1 MTAKY
6 ILQVDDPRCEPS
18 QCKSNAHQCILVVE
32 DNREIRH
39 LSAEILID
47 SGYHVDAAEDG
58 SVAWDILQLKS
69 YDLLITDQ
77 HMPKLSG
84 VELLKK
90 IYTARMTLPIIMAT
104 GIMPTWE
111 FAMHPWLLPAK
122 MLLKPY
128 TLENLLGMVKN
139 VLHKTTIT
147 RAEIAPLPNW
157 QNQPLTGRLRL

>member
-1 MTAKY
+1 MTAKH
-6 ILQVDDPRCEPS
+6 ILQVDDPGCKPS
-18 QCKSNAHQCILVVE
+18 KRKPNARQRILVVE
-32 DNREIRH
+32 DNRDIRR

-47 SGYHVDAAEDG
+47 SGYHVDAAENG
-58 SVAWDILQLKS
+58 SAAWDRLQLKS

-104 GIMPTWE
+104 GILPTWE
-111 FAMHPWLLPAK
+111 FAMHPWLLPAR

-128 TLENLLGMVKN
+128 TLKNLLGMVKN
-139 VLHKTTIT
+139 VLHETTAT
-147 RAEIAPLPNW
+147 RAEIAPLTNW